1 MKDNYS
7 CSYCGR
13 KNVKLWRPYGYSS
26 PLICAT
32 CAEKKQSVRKCKEVV
47 WKNDGDRLTGK
58 DTGKIITLP
67 KWEVDRDGLIPAN
80 IDLGPDGMPV
90 LYTDQLVVNLQD
102 VSDEYTSNSHT
113 SVIPAVPDED
123 GNFWCYTTVPEDKVA
138 WWKNLPTK

>member
-1 MKDNYS
+1 MKFNYS
-7 CSYCGR
+7 CACCGR

-26 PLICAT
+26 PLICAA

-47 WKNDGDRLTGK
+47 WKKDGDRLNGEH
-58 DTGKIITLP
+58 TGKIITLP